1 MYTLHKDTDA
11 FRTLITKI
19 SSERSIIPEIIEKDY
34 YVTLILQE
42 ITDMQKNYEVFFKG
56 GTSLYKALKSI
67 NRFSE
72 DIDLTFN
79 DSNFDSKTAKKT
91 ALKRV
96 TSEYKSLEINP
107 HDIESVSGSG
117 SRTSI
122 YTYTTL
128 FAIDT
133 FKNDTLNRIGKLKVE
148 TTSFTTS
155 SPVTTYE
162 VEPILYTYSNKEY
175 KRILEDSYDVKPFLI
190 KCISIER
197 IFIDKLFAIEDY
209 YLGIQANRLIE
220 VSKHMYDVYQ
230 LFSLLTIKEFIKS
243 SDSVKKVVKIKEE
256 EQLRR
261 REAKTLGKTIVQFE
275 YFGHVTDLEIRNS
288 YESMQRIYVFKND
301 CKIDFEDVVLSFNT
315 IWNQLKLLEL

>member
-1 MYTLHKDTDA
+1 MYILHNDEDA

-19 SSERSIIPEIIEKDY
+19 SSERLIIPEIIEKDY
-34 YVTLILQE
+34 FVTLILQE
-42 ITDMQKNYEVFFKG
+42 ITAMQKNYDVFFKG
-56 GTSLYKALKSI
+56 GTALYKALKSI

-79 DSNFDSKTAKKT
+79 DSNFDSKSSKKT

-96 TSEYKSLEINP
+96 TSEYKSLSINP

-122 YTYTTL
+122 YSYTTL

-133 FKNDTLNRIGKLKVE
+133 FKDDTLNRIGKLKIE

-162 VEPILYTYSNKEY
+162 IEPILYTYSNEEFR
-175 KRILEDSYDVKPFLI
+175 RILEDSYDVRPFLI

-209 YLGIQANRLIE
+209 YLGAQTNRLVE
-220 VSKHMYDVYQ
+220 VSKHMYDVHQ
-230 LFSLLTIKEFIKS
+230 LFSLPLIRGFLKS
-243 SDSVKKVVKIKEE
+243 SDNLKKVIKIKEE

-275 YFGHVTDLEIRNS
+275 YFDHVTDLEIRNS
-288 YESMQRIYVFKND
+288 YENMQRIYVFSND
-301 CKIDFEDVVLSFNT
+301 FKVDFEHVVMSFSNILS
-315 IWNQLKLLEL
+315 QLKIVGL